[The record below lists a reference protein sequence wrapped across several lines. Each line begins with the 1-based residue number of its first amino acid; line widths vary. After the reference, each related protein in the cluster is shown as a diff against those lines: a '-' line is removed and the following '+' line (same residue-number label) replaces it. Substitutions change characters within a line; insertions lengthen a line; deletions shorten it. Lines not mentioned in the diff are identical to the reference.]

1 MTPAASSG
9 DWGRRA
15 GRLGRCVARFRLAS
29 KPQAANWRTERVT
42 TNGARCVGCDDPFEP
57 DELHVEV
64 VVAQTIVLELHDECF
79 DVWQRFAQGGAQRAA
94 PDSGYADDEEE
105 DA

>member
-29 KPQAANWRTERVT
+29 KPRAANWHTERVT
-42 TNGARCVGCDDPFEP
+42 TTGARCVGCDDPFEAG
-57 DELHVEV
+57 ELHVEV
-64 VVAQTIVLELHDECF
+64 VIGQTVVLELHDECF

-94 PDSGYADDEEE
+94 PDPGYADDEE
-105 DA
+105 DDV